1 MYWQIGEL
9 TVLFVAENYDVIVIG
24 AGHAGVEAGLAA
36 ARMGCKTMLATLN
49 MDNIAMMPCNPS
61 VGGPAKGHL
70 VRELDALGGEMGVNS
85 DKTCIQFRMLNT
97 GKGPAVHALR
107 AQADKRLYQNTMKET
122 CENQKNLDVKQLLI
136 DKIIV
141 ENGKIV
147 GVEIET
153 GEVYHCKAAVLASGT
168 YLSGKIIIGE
178 NTCTGGPNGQRA
190 AIKLSESLQ
199 EAGVKL
205 MRFKTGTPARVDA
218 RTLDYSKMQIQPGD
232 EKVYNFSFMSDI
244 KTREQVP
251 CWLTYT
257 NEKTHRIILDN
268 LHRAPMY
275 TGLIEGMGPRYCPA
289 IETKLVRFPDKESHQ
304 LFVEPEG
311 LNTQEMYVQ
320 GMSTSLPIDVQYA
333 FLRTIPGLENVKI
346 MRPGYAIEY
355 DCVDPLQLK
364 STLEMKHIHGFF
376 SAGQS
381 NGTSGYEEA
390 AAQGLIAGINAA
402 LLVQEKE
409 PLILSRSDA
418 YIGVLIDDLVTKGT
432 NEPYRIMTS
441 RAEYRLILRQD
452 NADLRLTEKGWQIG
466 LVSQER
472 YERFSKKRDC
482 IEKTMEILKNTLV
495 TPTPQTQAKLAAI
508 GSTDIRT
515 GTTLCDLLRRTEMTY
530 ELLRSQFEVL
540 PEVSEEVWNQIEIQV
555 KYEGYIK
562 KQFEQVE
569 RAQKLEE
576 KLIPEGIDYEEVPS
590 LPGEARQKLAEVKP
604 RSIGQASRISGVSPA
619 DISILIVYIE
629 QMRRK
634 EDSK

>member
-178 NTCTGGPNGQRA
+178 NTYTGGPNGQRA

-205 MRFKTGTPARVDA
+205 MRFKTGTPARVDS

-275 TGLIEGMGPRYCPA
+275 TGLIEGTGPRYCPA

-495 TPTPQTQAKLAAI
+495 TPTPETQAKLAAI
-508 GSTDIRT
+508 GSSDIRT

-540 PEVSEEVWNQIEIQV
+540 PEVSEQVWNQIEIQV